1 MQKVA
6 FREDSEFVLES
17 LENEP
22 LMSPWI
28 VGRLGP
34 SHVDC
39 TRLAI
44 VQIRIPD
51 RGVAT
56 HHMRLGV
63 VAENSAILEKKSIG
77 SGKIGFYIL
86 L

>member
-1 MQKVA
+1 
-6 FREDSEFVLES
+6 
-17 LENEP
+17 
-22 LMSPWI
+22 MSPWI

-34 SHVDC
+34 SHIDY

-56 HHMRLGV
+56 HHVRLGV
-63 VAENSAILEKKSIG
+63 VAGNSAILEKKSIG